1 MYTWISNVIK
11 AITEFFSEFSKLNN
25 VKDHSII
32 IFWKILAGI
41 IIALFF
47 CKLFLREDLYDWVV
61 SLCTNA
67 TPISFAVVVGIAMM
81 LNSIYAQKRVMHA
94 VVQAVADVKKEEKQK
109 DKECYAQTSRIEKE
123 ANALTDRLLD
133 VLNCDVVTV
142 ELLHNTEKYVGGFH
156 KRFYDECYPAINTA
170 HGIKF
175 NCTEFQNIPTN
186 LFPIINHM
194 EENKFQWFSSMD
206 EVAKIDP
213 GYAQI
218 LKDHDCI
225 GLGMRYMRTIE
236 GEDLGILTVTWRKGN
251 EQFIPKQSII
261 QECMTETAA
270 KLETLLD
277 MSDYE

>member
-1 MYTWISNVIK
+1 MYSWITNVIN
-11 AITEFFSEFSKLNN
+11 AATEFIKGFSKLNN
-25 VKDHSII
+25 VKDHSVV
-32 IFWKILAGI
+32 IFWKILTG
-41 IIALFF
+41 LVVTVFF
-47 CKLFLREDLYDWVV
+47 CKLFLREDLYDWVIN
-61 SLCTNA
+61 LCTNA
-67 TPISFAVVVGIAMM
+67 TPISFGVVVGVAML
-81 LNSIYAQKRVMHA
+81 LNAVYSQRRTMNAVMEA
-94 VVQAVADVKKEEKQK
+94 VTTVKKEEKQK

-142 ELLHNTEKYVGGFH
+142 ELLHNTDKYVGGFH
-156 KRFYDECYPAINTA
+156 KRFYDECYPAVNTA
-170 HGIKF
+170 NGTKF

-194 EENKFQWFSSMD
+194 EENRFQWFSSMD
-206 EVAKIDP
+206 EVAKVDP

-225 GLGMRYMRTIE
+225 GLGMRYMRTSN
-236 GEDLGILTVTWRKGN
+236 GEDLGILTVTWRKGH
-251 EQFIPKQSII
+251 EQFIPEEKVI
-261 QECMTETAA
+261 QECMTTTAA

>member
-1 MYTWISNVIK
+1 MYSWITSVIN
-11 AITEFFSEFSKLNN
+11 AATEFIKGFSKLNN
-25 VKDHSII
+25 VKDHAVI
-32 IFWKILAGI
+32 IFWKILTG
-41 IIALFF
+41 LVVTVFF
-47 CKLFLREDLYDWVV
+47 CKLFLREDLYDWIMN
-61 SLCTNA
+61 LCTNA
-67 TPISFAVVVGIAMM
+67 TPISFGIVVGVAMLLNAMYSQKRTMNAVVE
-81 LNSIYAQKRVMHA
+81 A
-94 VVQAVADVKKEEKQK
+94 VTAVKKEEKQK

-123 ANALTDRLLD
+123 ANALTNRLRD
-133 VLNCDVVTV
+133 KLNCDVVTV
-142 ELLHNTEKYVGGFH
+142 ELLHNTDKYVGGFH

-170 HGIKF
+170 NGVKF

-206 EVAKIDP
+206 ELTKIDP

-225 GLGMRYMRTIE
+225 CLGMRYMRTSDN
-236 GEDLGILTVTWRKGN
+236 EDLGILTVTWRKGH
-251 EQFIPKQSII
+251 EQFIPEQDII
-261 QECMTETAA
+261 QECMTTAAA